1 MFNASYG
8 LFKYSAHD
16 NTLQINRASGVNPEH
31 LDYLN
36 FIGHILGPIYSIIGY
51 SMDSLYRFL

>member
-16 NTLQINRASGVNPEH
+16 NTLQINWASGVNPEH
-31 LDYLN
+31 LDYFKL
-36 FIGHILGPIYSIIGY
+36 IGHVLGLTIFHHW
-51 SMDSLYRFL
+51 LLNA